1 MNALNYLHAASLT
14 IPLAPTVTTLLTL
27 LLFVWSLVFL
37 VRPRPVPAFHVALR
51 LTWAWLALNTL
62 TGLVLLFAGGKVPSA
77 VAAPGS
83 PLTVYGYP
91 PYPAR
96 QWEHLMYAF
105 FVIVSLAAME
115 LLLAGRFGAPGKVL
129 RLMPVVT
136 LFLYG
141 VAYMAAY
148 VTVFPGS
155 G

>member
-1 MNALNYLHAASLT
+1 MNALRYLHAASLP

-27 LLFVWSLVFL
+27 ILFVWSLIFL
-37 VRPRPVPAFHVALR
+37 VRPRPIPTFHVFVR
-51 LTWAWLALNTL
+51 LTWGWLALNTV
-62 TGLVLLFAGGKVPSA
+62 TGLILLLSGGQVPSA

-83 PLTVYGYP
+83 QLTIYNYA

-105 FVIVSLAAME
+105 FVIVSLVAAE
-115 LLLAGRFGAPGKVL
+115 LLLAGRFGAPNRVL
-129 RLMPVVT
+129 RLMPVIT